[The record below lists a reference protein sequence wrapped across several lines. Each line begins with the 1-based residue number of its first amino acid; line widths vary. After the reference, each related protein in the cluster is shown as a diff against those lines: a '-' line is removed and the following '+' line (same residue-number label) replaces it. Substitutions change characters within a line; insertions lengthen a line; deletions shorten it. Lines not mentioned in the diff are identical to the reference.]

1 MSPNRLLLCPDVPVW
16 SKLTT
21 GRIPSPPEMFE
32 IIDNQNKLYAKQLDL
47 DYHTL
52 HEKLL

>member
-1 MSPNRLLLCPDVPVW
+1 MCTDVPVW

-32 IIDNQNKLYAKQLDL
+32 IIENQHKLYASQINLDINAL
-47 DYHTL
+47 PERL
-52 HEKLL
+52 I